1 MYFIGLDPGSKGGI
15 VIVDYDSKP
24 VLVMDLDKL
33 TDHDVVTE
41 LKYFVNSLNTST
53 AVESQV
59 FAALEDT
66 VYMSAEKK
74 GAVKYGENCGFLR
87 GVLTT
92 LDIPF
97 ERVSPQKWKKALGI
111 KMGGGTQT
119 EKKKRSK
126 TKAQQLYPSHRWTNN
141 TAEAYLLAVY
151 AMKYSIRPISNK

>member
-97 ERVSPQKWKKALGI
+97 ERVSPQKWKKALGGWLCKHYSTSI
-111 KMGGGTQT
+111 ASSPTPFT
-119 EKKKRSK
+119 CSK
-126 TKAQQLYPSHRWTNN
+126 VIQLHCFLSTGVS
-141 TAEAYLLAVY
+141 YLNIQ
-151 AMKYSIRPISNK
+151 MQ